1 MRITTREMVP
11 FPFTPGWQYISIG
24 QMYGKDE
31 LVIQLDR
38 KSKSDDRIKHKLW
51 YRIYPY
57 IQMDTAMFD
66 RMQEDA
72 RECGRKIVCEK
83 CRAPVYDRDDSKNS
97 VRIFRRCVLCGTDNP
112 LIPLAEY
119 CLERYGKKEG
129 GVE

>member
-11 FPFTPGWQYISIG
+11 FPSMLGWQYISIG

-38 KSKSDDRIKHKLW
+38 KSKSDDRIKQKLW

-57 IQMDTAMFD
+57 IQMDTTMFD

-72 RECGRKIVCEK
+72 RECGQKIV
-83 CRAPVYDRDDSKNS
+83 
-97 VRIFRRCVLCGTDNP
+97 
-112 LIPLAEY
+112 
-119 CLERYGKKEG
+119 
-129 GVE
+129 